1 MINKLHEQL
10 LHESMCRE
18 LEFGNDILKFD
29 HENMQLYV
37 IFWQQ
42 KEVKMALGG

>member
-18 LEFGNDILKFD
+18 LEFG
-29 HENMQLYV
+29 HENIQLYV